1 MMKETESEAQ
11 ESKAF
16 DESFSNGFEKTKLE
30 LSYSVSDI
38 MKRFSG
44 PDPVSASALV
54 RDILHD
60 HINYMGGK
68 AKELPLEET
77 SQERPMSE
85 WLKETQSLFDPI
97 KIRKFNKSGSTPVFH
112 GRLLIIGLTLL
123 EPQLRLQFEQD
134 GLFEV
139 LIGEIQ
145 EPFEEILT
153 KRGRK
158 LFESPTSDTITS
170 DPEDS
175 VPNQPDDPLRSLDED
190 QLGRAAFAQYL
201 AKRIQAIPTDS
212 GAYSIH
218 VYGPWG
224 SGKSTL
230 LNFLG
235 SQLKRDGEWIVTE
248 FNAWRHQHI
257 QPPWWS
263 LLESVFQQ
271 TKQKLSLGDRFLE
284 YWWRFS
290 TGRTH
295 YLIGFI
301 VLVWIIVLFAFP
313 ALHDNTDS
321 KNTLGNIATSA
332 DSLSK
337 ILAII
342 ITIWGIVIAFSRSLL
357 LGSSKAAQ
365 SYIELT
371 HDSMNE
377 IKERFNMLVTRLH
390 PYKIAVL
397 IDDIDRCQSKYV
409 IDLLEGIQTLFKEAP
424 VVFIVASDRKWLNA
438 CYEVIYAKLKPWVG
452 EPGKPIGVLF
462 LEKAFQFSTSVPGI
476 PKEFKEAYW
485 RNLIQVKP
493 LGAEISIAEDRKKA
507 KEMMAG
513 TGNEGD
519 IVRLVNSSR
528 EKSFQEQRAI
538 REEAV
543 IRLATPEI
551 VERTEHTLMPFAE
564 FLKPNPRAMKR
575 LVNAYSVNRA
585 IAILSHI
592 DVERDQLV
600 LWTILSLRW
609 PLLAEYLEKNP
620 DAVGNIIKQSIANIP
635 KNLQDLVKDKDVLS
649 VLKGGPTRVVLDSN
663 VIKQCAF
670 LRG

>member
-1 MMKETESEAQ
+1 MMKK
-11 ESKAF
+11 ESKAQKSQAF

-30 LSYSVSDI
+30 LSYSVSNI
-38 MKRFSG
+38 QKRFSG
-44 PDPVSASALV
+44 PDPVSASAII
-54 RDILHD
+54 RDILND

-68 AKELPLEET
+68 AKELALEET
-77 SQERPMSE
+77 SQKRPMTE

-97 KIRKFNKSGSTPVFH
+97 KIRQFNKSDSTPVFH
-112 GRLLIIGLTLL
+112 GRLLIIGLILL

-134 GLFEV
+134 GLFKV
-139 LIGEIQ
+139 LVGEIQ

-153 KRGRK
+153 DRGRK
-158 LFESPTSDTITS
+158 LFELPTSETIAS

-175 VPNQPDDPLRSLDED
+175 VPNQPDDPLHRLEQD

-235 SQLKRDGEWIVTE
+235 SQLKRDGEWLVTE

-271 TKQKLSLGDRFLE
+271 TKQKLSSGEQFLE

-301 VLVWIIVLFAFP
+301 VLVWIIALFAFP
-313 ALHDNTDS
+313 TLHENADS
-321 KNTLGNIATSA
+321 KSTLGNIATSA
-332 DSLSK
+332 DSIGK
-337 ILAII
+337 ILAVI

-365 SYIELT
+365 SYMELT

-377 IKERFNMLVTRLH
+377 IKKRFKMLITRLN
-390 PYKIAVL
+390 PNKVAVF

-409 IDLLEGIQTLFKEAP
+409 IDLLEGIQTLFRDAP

-438 CYEVIYAKLKPWVG
+438 CYEEIYDKLKGWVS
-452 EPGKPIGVLF
+452 EPGKPLGVLF

-476 PKEFKEAYW
+476 PMEFKDAYW
-485 RNLIQVKP
+485 KNLIQVKHSET
-493 LGAEISIAEDRKKA
+493 EISLSEERKMA
-507 KEMMAG
+507 KEMMDSAG
-513 TGNEGD
+513 SEGD
-519 IVRLVNSSR
+519 VVRLVNSSR

-551 VERTEHTLMPFAE
+551 VERTEHTLTPFAE
-564 FLKPNPRAMKR
+564 YLKPNPRAMKR

-585 IAILSHI
+585 IATLSHI

-620 DAVGNIIKQSIANIP
+620 EKIQDIAHQNLSSISKDIE
-635 KNLQDLVKDKDVLS
+635 DLVKDKDVVS
-649 VLKGGPTRVVLDSN
+649 IVKGGPKNKALEIDI
-663 VIKQCAF
+663 IKQCA
-670 LRG
+670 LLHG